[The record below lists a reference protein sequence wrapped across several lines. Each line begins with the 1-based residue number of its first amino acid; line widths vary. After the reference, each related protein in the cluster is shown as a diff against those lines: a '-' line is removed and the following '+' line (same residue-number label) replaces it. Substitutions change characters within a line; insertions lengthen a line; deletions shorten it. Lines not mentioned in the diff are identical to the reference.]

1 MSNRSL
7 IVWAV
12 LLALPAQYIFLLLPL
27 LHEFF
32 TVGITHTGGTGEFG
46 CQNYHE
52 MGLSRCSLA
61 EMLTN
66 PIAGILLFNGLSLG
80 LFSVFFVAVNASLL
94 LVGRTLYRRVSRN
107 ETDQAQ

>member
-1 MSNRSL
+1 MSNKSL

-12 LLALPAQYIFLLLPL
+12 LLALPVQYLFLLVPL
-27 LHEFF
+27 LIEFF

-52 MGLSRCSLA
+52 MGLSRCSLG
-61 EMLTN
+61 EMLAN
-66 PIAGILLFNGLSLG
+66 PIAGIVLINGLSLG

-94 LVGRTLYRRVSRN
+94 LVGRTLYRRVS
-107 ETDQAQ
+107 TSVGD

>member
-12 LLALPAQYIFLLLPL
+12 LLALPAQYVFLLTL
-27 LHEFF
+27 LLGEFF
-32 TVGITHTGGTGEFG
+32 AAGITHPGGTGAFG

-52 MGLSRCSLA
+52 MGLSGCSLS

-66 PIAGILLFNGLSLG
+66 PLAGIVLFNGLSFG
-80 LFSVFFVAVNASLL
+80 LFSVFFVALNASLL
-94 LVGRTLYRRVSRN
+94 LVGRILYRRFFA
-107 ETDQAQ
+107 EEAA